1 MGCESNVAGNEETV
15 SEVDR
20 EKIAI
25 NFQREVYCLFGLPVD
40 NLSLAAVKALIRQRA
55 PLKEKIV
62 LSTININWVAR
73 SFSDSEFRSAILN
86 SDLVTLD
93 GKPLVWISKFLGYP
107 MRETAPGSTL
117 ILELLEEKLEKPLTI
132 FLFGGDGKAAELA
145 MEQINLRQG
154 GLRAVGALNP
164 GYGSIEE
171 MSSDKIIETINST
184 RPDILLVALGARK
197 GARWIEK
204 NRHRLVSGVI
214 SHLGATINFLAG
226 TVQRAPRSMQQFGLE
241 WVWRILQEPKLF
253 SRYAGDG
260 WVIFR
265 RLVGKST
272 LWMQYLLLHKKY
284 RQAPIVIHVEKND
297 LLDELCL
304 SFGRNLS
311 LTPDSH
317 FREMFRD
324 IVCCGKS
331 IIFDFQQTVF
341 IDGAFIGIL
350 LIFEQQLANQGKKL
364 RIINLNSELCAMF
377 RLYDY
382 PGLLVRKQVSA
393 MP

>member
-204 NRHRLVSGVI
+204 NRHRLVVGVI

-241 WVWRILQEPKLF
+241 WVWRILKEPKLF
-253 SRYAGDG
+253 PRYAGDG

-284 RQAPIVIHVEKND
+284 RQAPIDIRVEKND
-297 LLDELCL
+297 LLDELHL

-311 LTPDSH
+311 LTPDSP

>member
-1 MGCESNVAGNEETV
+1 M
-15 SEVDR
+15 
-20 EKIAI
+20 AI

-40 NLSLAAVKALIRQRA
+40 NLSLAALKTLIRQRS

-93 GKPLVWISKFLGYP
+93 GKPLVWLSKFLGYP
-107 MRETAPGSTL
+107 MRETVPGSTL
-117 ILELLEEKLEKPLTI
+117 IQELLEEKLEKPLTI

-204 NRHRLVSGVI
+204 NRHRLVVGVI

-241 WVWRILQEPKLF
+241 WVWRILKEPKLF
-253 SRYAGDG
+253 PRYAGDG

-284 RQAPIVIHVEKND
+284 RQAPIDIRVEKND
-297 LLDELCL
+297 LLDELHL

-311 LTPDSH
+311 LTPDSP